1 MIRNLAKNHP
11 APASNMNTLSLKE
24 ACSFMNLPADTL
36 RLYMAKF
43 RLPHHYWGKKV
54 FFRKSELQEWLGTS
68 EYSVEEYRSEH
79 RRIHRTYRR
88 AS

>member
-1 MIRNLAKNHP
+1 MITTLVKNHP

-24 ACSFMNLPADTL
+24 ACLFMNLPADTL

-68 EYSVEEYRSEH
+68 DYSFEEYRTEH
-79 RRIHRTYRR
+79 RCYNRKYRR